1 MTQALKLN
9 PIDDAT
15 LEAYI
20 KQVLDV
26 FVQTPVK
33 EFSAHDVTKQAR
45 ALHPADFIEH
55 KPAIVHADMLNR
67 IANGLDYERESF
79 VNGDGTSYWLY
90 KHVEPAAQTIAQ
102 APTIQQPSPVAL
114 GIQVEW

>member
-1 MTQALKLN
+1 MFGIGEKL
-9 PIDDAT
+9 D
-15 LEAYI
+15 
-20 KQVLDV
+20 
-26 FVQTPVK
+26 FVNAST
-33 EFSAHDVTKQAR
+33 TIQAR

-67 IANGLDYERESF
+67 IAVGLDYERESF

-90 KHVEPAAQTIAQ
+90 KHVEPAAQTVVQ
-102 APTIQQPSPVAL
+102 APTNQTATPKL